1 MQNKFCPSCGQEVKD
16 SGAFCI
22 NCGFNLNNTNN
33 AVNTNNNVTDNSHVN
48 NNSEVYNDF
57 NNINPETMTMNNNNN
72 NNNNQNV
79 NYNYNNMN
87 NGQVNKEFT
96 NTSAIVGL
104 ILGILSLLCCC
115 SPLFGGIGLGF
126 SINGLNKAKEN
137 NGSGKGMAIAG
148 MVTSIICLVGF
159 VLVFIL
165 SFIGEVMA

>member
-57 NNINPETMTMNNNNN
+57 NNINPETMTMNNN

>member
-22 NCGFNLNNTNN
+22 NCGFNLNSTNN

-57 NNINPETMTMNNNNN
+57 NNINPETMTMNNNNS
-72 NNNNQNV
+72 NNQNV

-165 SFIGEVMA
+165 SIIGEVIIA